1 MKYKINKDEK
11 GYINEVNNIKIKN
24 EVNLKNS
31 KDKFYILSF
40 RENEDNSLSVW
51 GMFKKDWIVI
61 NFNEIEEII

>member
-61 NFNEIEEII
+61 NFNEIEGVI